1 MLRVVVSVM
10 NVNISGIV
18 VVITG
23 ASRGIGRRLAI
34 AFAKEQAYVVVNY
47 NRSSSEAEELREEIN
62 IYNNNCLFVQAD
74 ITKQEDVYRLYNET
88 MKRFGKV
95 DVLINNAGI
104 CDDNL
109 IQLMSEKQW
118 QKVIDTN
125 LTGAFLCSRIFS
137 KAMIRQEKGKI
148 INISSLK
155 GQEGSLG
162 QVNYSTSK
170 AGLIGFSKALA
181 KELGRFNI
189 AVNTI
194 CPGFIVT
201 DLNRYNTEK
210 RKIAERRSALQIN
223 SALEN
228 LINFTLFLSWAEI
241 DGISGREFNLDSR
254 LFE

>member
-1 MLRVVVSVM
+1 M
-10 NVNISGIV
+10 NINVSGIV

-23 ASRGIGRRLAI
+23 ASRGIGRALAI
-34 AFAKEQAYVVVNY
+34 AFAKEQAHVVVNY
-47 NRSSSEAEELREEIN
+47 NRSCSEAEDLMNEIN
-62 IYNNNCLFVQAD
+62 EYNNGCLFIQAD
-74 ITKQEDVYRLYNET
+74 ITRYEDVSRLYHET
-88 MKRFGKV
+88 MKRFGRV

-109 IQLMSEKQW
+109 IQLMSKKQW

-137 KAMIRQEKGKI
+137 KAMIRQKKGKI
-148 INISSLK
+148 INISSIK
-155 GQEGSLG
+155 GQEGSPG
-162 QVNYSTSK
+162 QVNYSASK

-181 KELGRFNI
+181 KELSCFNV

-201 DLNRYNTEK
+201 DLNRNNKEK
-210 RKIAERRSALQIN
+210 REIAERRSALQIS

-228 LINFTLFLSWAEI
+228 VVNFTLFLSWPET

-254 LFE
+254 ILE